1 MTPARSLVVFVA
13 LVLSTATTQAQ
24 QQPASKSGPLIQ
36 SGGEV
41 YATPHIDFAT
51 PVDITYKVAFDLSRR
66 GTSATSVNDGLNSL
80 ARFLNMHAQA
90 GVPAS
95 QMQLA
100 VVVHGGAARD
110 LLRNAEYKE
119 RTGEDNPNI
128 AMVEELWKA
137 GVRIIVC
144 GQTAAASGFTK
155 DMFVEPVQ
163 IALSAMTAFAV
174 LQEQGYHVNPS

>member
-1 MTPARSLVVFVA
+1 MTTARSV
-13 LVLSTATTQAQ
+13 LVLIVLALSVATTQAQ
-24 QQPASKSGPLIQ
+24 QQPASRSGPVIQ

-41 YATPHIDFAT
+41 YATPHIDFTT
-51 PVDITYKVAFDLSRR
+51 PLDMTYKVAFNMTRR
-66 GTSATSVNDGLNSL
+66 GTSATSINDGFNTI
-80 ARFLNMHAQA
+80 ARFLNMHAAA

-110 LLRNAEYKE
+110 LLKNEAYKE

-128 AMVEELWKA
+128 AMVEELAKA

-155 DMFVEPVQ
+155 EMFVEPVE